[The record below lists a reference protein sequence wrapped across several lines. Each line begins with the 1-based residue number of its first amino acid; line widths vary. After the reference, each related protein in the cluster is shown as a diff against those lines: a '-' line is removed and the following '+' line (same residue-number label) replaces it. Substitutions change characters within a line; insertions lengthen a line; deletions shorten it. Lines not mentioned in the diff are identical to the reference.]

1 MKKNWEPFFEMLI
14 KHEGNFTDDQR
25 DSGNRKGDGHG
36 NEGSTML
43 GVTSWNWAKYTGVP
57 APKDV
62 MKKLTVDDVKHLYK
76 QNYWNAIR
84 GDDLPS
90 GVDVSCADL
99 CVNAGPGRAAK
110 ILQRAVSAKADG
122 SIGPQ
127 TVAAV
132 YDFEATDVLHKFY
145 DGREAFYRSLDD
157 YKIYGKGWSSRN
169 TETLEKALELV
180 DG

>member
-1 MKKNWEPFFEMLI
+1 MKKNWEAFFEMLI
-14 KHEGNFTDDQR
+14 HHEGGFTDDQR
-25 DSGNRKGDGHG
+25 DSGNKKGDGHG

-43 GVTSWNWAKYTGVP
+43 GVTAYNWARYTGKP

-62 MKKLTVDDVKHLYK
+62 MRKLTKEDVKPLYK
-76 QNYWNAIR
+76 KNYWDAVK

-110 ILQRAVSAKADG
+110 ILQRVVGATADG
-122 SIGPQ
+122 AIGPK
-127 TVAAV
+127 TLGMVH
-132 YDFEATDVLHKFY
+132 DFDPKDILHKYY
-145 DGREAFYRSLDD
+145 DGREGFYRSLND
-157 YKIYGKGWSSRN
+157 YTVYGRGWSRRN
-169 TETLEKALELV
+169 KETLEKALELL